1 VRLGARLFWL
11 RCVAIVGA
19 AAAVALAS
27 RLTGSVAPEDTAAL
41 WAGVAALVALD
52 VVVAAGGRRGFPPL
66 GLTAQIA
73 ADVAILGWMV
83 HHAGGLRNPFSGFFV
98 FHAALAAIVLEP
110 RAGRRVTLVIALFVF
125 ALGAAEASALVPAGC
140 LAAAPAGCLGRGDVL
155 LEAASTLAVGA
166 LVLGCTLFVVPLVGA
181 LHAER
186 AHLAH
191 ANAALSGQGAHL
203 AAARSETQREK
214 RQLQTIV
221 DCIADAVLYVEQDG
235 AVRLHNR
242 AALRL
247 FPSGAAPTDGVR
259 ACHTADNWR
268 EITGRLL
275 DPKPFELHPVLDVG
289 GRLYEASYSRVFDE
303 DGTLRGVV
311 MVARDVTERIREQH
325 VRMNEERM
333 VVVGKLAAGLAHEL
347 NNPLGAIALFAQHA
361 LAGTRKEDPL
371 ADYLATVLR
380 NANLCKKIVRDLL
393 EYARQRAPEKSDV
406 VLSDLLGDV
415 VRTLRPQAQSMGVRV
430 ATDLGEAGAS
440 TLFGDAD
447 QLRQVLVNL
456 GLNAIEAMPDGG
468 ELSFRLRV
476 GDGAVRIEVSD
487 SGPGI
492 AEDDRERIF
501 AAFHTT
507 KSEGTGL
514 GLTIARDLVAAH
526 GGTLAVV
533 SEPQRGSTFTVEIP
547 VPGRS
552 SGPEEEPAR

>member
-1 VRLGARLFWL
+1 MRRGPGVARAGSTLARWRGMDAARCLATDAATRTGDERRGYAARPEPAEGIVSSAAPPGSTHDDPGRMSTWTRIERALAVPALAGDPGAVPGNAPGVRLGARLFWL

-27 RLTGSVAPEDTAAL
+27 RVTGSVAPEDTAAL

-361 LAGTRKEDPL
+361 LAGTRKED
-371 ADYLATVLR
+371 R
-380 NANLCKKIVRDLL
+380 
-393 EYARQRAPEKSDV
+393 
-406 VLSDLLGDV
+406 
-415 VRTLRPQAQSMGVRV
+415 
-430 ATDLGEAGAS
+430 
-440 TLFGDAD
+440 LF
-447 QLRQVLVNL
+447 
-456 GLNAIEAMPDGG
+456 IET
-468 ELSFRLRV
+468 
-476 GDGAVRIEVSD
+476 GAV
-487 SGPGI
+487 
-492 AEDDRERIF
+492 
-501 AAFHTT
+501 
-507 KSEGTGL
+507 
-514 GLTIARDLVAAH
+514 
-526 GGTLAVV
+526 
-533 SEPQRGSTFTVEIP
+533 
-547 VPGRS
+547 
-552 SGPEEEPAR
+552 